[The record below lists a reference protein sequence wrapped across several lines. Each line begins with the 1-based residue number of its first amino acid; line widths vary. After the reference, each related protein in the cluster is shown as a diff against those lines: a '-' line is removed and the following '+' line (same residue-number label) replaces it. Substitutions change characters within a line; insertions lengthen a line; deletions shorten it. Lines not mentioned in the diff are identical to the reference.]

1 MYHQPLR
8 TLCTSYNITVS
19 LNSYD
24 LCISYAELQD
34 SHTVEFAM
42 SHPKEYEIYY
52 IMDGTLE
59 VLVNDEYHC
68 LEKGDFLLLDKGV
81 KHDPLYKPNQP
92 KSYLTVIFSIQK
104 RATALYNSSTLEFEE
119 RHIEMFFK
127 LLEEKPYYIG
137 SDAYFCCKY
146 VDRISNE
153 LTMKEW
159 GWFYRLQ
166 FLYAGFILGIIQN
179 IIPPLKVSEKCHE
192 ENLPIAFTKYL
203 HANYQNPELS
213 LQSVANHFYM
223 STRHVNRLFKEFF
236 GSSLSKTLTQYRI
249 QYAKNYLID
258 TEYSVEEIAEQ
269 VGFSSASTLSRL
281 FKETK
286 GITISE
292 YRYQCKR
299 QLHRADS
306 FSHNDAAAKKTSDFN

>member
-8 TLCTSYNITVS
+8 ALCTSYNVNVS

-34 SHTVEFAM
+34 AHTVEFAM

-59 VLVNDEYHC
+59 ILVDDEYHC
-68 LEKGDFLLLDKGV
+68 LEQGDFLLMDKGV
-81 KHDPLYKPNQP
+81 KHDPLYKPNQH
-92 KSYLTVIFSIQK
+92 KSYLTIIFSVQK
-104 RATALYNSSTLEFEE
+104 RAAPLYNSSTLEFED
-119 RHIEMFFK
+119 RHMDMFFK
-127 LLEEKPYYIG
+127 MLQEKSYYIG
-137 SDAYFCCKY
+137 KDAHSCNRY
-146 VDRISNE
+146 VDRISDE

-166 FLYAGFILGIIQN
+166 FLYAGFIMAVIQN
-179 IIPPLKVSEKCHE
+179 IVPPLKIPEACRE
-192 ENLPIAFTKYL
+192 DNLPIAFTQYL
-203 HANYQNPELS
+203 HANYHDPELS
-213 LQSVANHFYM
+213 LQSVADHFYM

-258 TEYSVEEIAEQ
+258 TDYSVEEIAEQ

-281 FKETK
+281 FKETE
-286 GITISE
+286 GMTISD

-299 QLHRADS
+299 QKHRTDI
-306 FSHNDAAAKKTSDFN
+306 FSNDGNQ

>member
-8 TLCTSYNITVS
+8 SLCTSYNTYVS

-24 LCISYAELQD
+24 MCISYVELQD
-34 SHTVEFAM
+34 AHTVEFSM

-52 IMDGTLE
+52 VMDGTLE
-59 VLVNDEYHC
+59 ILVNDNYHC
-68 LEKGDFLLLDKGV
+68 LEKGDFLLLGKGV
-81 KHDPLYKPNQP
+81 QHGPLYKPDQP
-92 KSYLTVIFSIQK
+92 KSYLTVIFSVQK
-104 RATALYNSSTLEFEE
+104 RAVPLYNSNSLEFEE
-119 RHIEMFFK
+119 RHMEMFFK
-127 LLEEKPYYIG
+127 ILSEKPYYIG
-137 SDAYFCCKY
+137 KDNFSCYEA
-146 VDRISNE
+146 VNQISEE
-153 LTMKEW
+153 LEHKEW

-166 FLYAGFILGIIQN
+166 FLYANFILGIVEN
-179 IIPPLKVSEKCHE
+179 LIPPLRLPDACREK
-192 ENLPIAFTKYL
+192 NLPIAFTKYL
-203 HANYQNPELS
+203 HANYQDPELS
-213 LQSVANHFYM
+213 LQSVADHFFM

-281 FKETK
+281 FKETE

-292 YRYQCKR
+292 YRYQCK
-299 QLHRADS
+299 QQKKLTTLYSNDKEE
-306 FSHNDAAAKKTSDFN
+306 SHS